1 MFTFLRRRLA
11 ERAVRTARQQAARD
25 PEVQA
30 EAPARPDPQKVL
42 RRLEW
47 TVIKRLD
54 GQLQGD
60 YRSLFRGAGL
70 VLADLREY
78 QSHDDVRHIDWN
90 VTARMQTPYVREH
103 QEDREVAAWFLVDL
117 SGSVHFGSGAVSKRQ
132 LAAEAVTVLARLLSQ
147 HGNRV
152 GVMLFSGTQVHA
164 EVVVP
169 ARSGRRHLLH
179 VLQLMLSDLP
189 AAGTRPT
196 AGISAGTTTDLR
208 TLLSQAQAVIRRR
221 ASIFLVSDFITQ
233 PDWQAPLSQ
242 LARRHEVVAIRLRD
256 RLEQEMPNLG
266 LVLMQDAETG
276 EQLLVDGNDSGFR
289 ARFTHTAAKRENL
302 LREGLTRAGVDCL
315 ELSTDEPLDQAIMR
329 FTRLRKR
336 ASQMAQGAG
345 AARA

>member
-1 MFTFLRRRLA
+1 MFTFLRRRLTERA
-11 ERAVRTARQQAARD
+11 ERAAGQQAAPGREFQVKD
-25 PEVQA
+25 L
-30 EAPARPDPQKVL
+30 ARPDPQQVL

-103 QEDREVAAWFLVDL
+103 QEDREVAAWFLVDM

-132 LAAEAVTVLARLLSQ
+132 LSAEAVTVLARLLSQ

-152 GVMLFSGTQVHA
+152 GVMLFSGTQVRA

-189 AAGTRPT
+189 TAGTQPT
-196 AGISAGTTTDLR
+196 AGATTDLR
-208 TLLSQAQAVIRRR
+208 VLLSQAQAVIRRR

-233 PDWQAPLSQ
+233 PDWHAPLSQ

-256 RLEQEMPNLG
+256 RLEQEIPNIG
-266 LVLMQDAETG
+266 LLLMQDAETG
-276 EQLLVDGNDSGFR
+276 EQLLVDGNDAGFR
-289 ARFTHTAAKRENL
+289 ARFAHIAAQRENL
-302 LREGLTRAGVDCL
+302 LRQGLTRAGVDCL
-315 ELSTDEPLDQAIMR
+315 ELTTDEPLDQAILR
-329 FTRLRKR
+329 FTQLRKR

>member
-1 MFTFLRRRLA
+1 MFTFLRRRLT
-11 ERAVRTARQQAARD
+11 ERAVRAAGQQVALG

-30 EAPARPDPQKVL
+30 AVQARPNPLQVL

-103 QEDREVAAWFLVDL
+103 QEDREVAAWFLVDM

-152 GVMLFSGTQVHA
+152 GVMLFSGTQVRA
-164 EVVVP
+164 EVLVP

-196 AGISAGTTTDLR
+196 AGTTTDLR
-208 TLLSQAQAVIRRR
+208 VLLSQAQAVIRRR

-233 PDWQAPLSQ
+233 PDWHAPLSQ

-256 RLEQEMPNLG
+256 RLEQEIPNVG
-266 LVLMQDAETG
+266 LLLMQDAETG
-276 EQLLVDGNDSGFR
+276 EQLLVDGNDAGFR
-289 ARFTHTAAKRENL
+289 TRFAHIAAERENL
-302 LREGLTRAGVDCL
+302 LRQGLTRAGVDCL
-315 ELSTDEPLDQAIMR
+315 ELTTDEPLDQAILR
-329 FTRLRKR
+329 FTQLRKR

>member
-1 MFTFLRRRLA
+1 MFTLLRRRLA
-11 ERAVRTARQQAARD
+11 ERSARRQAALG
-25 PEVQA
+25 PAVQA
-30 EAPARPDPQKVL
+30 EVPVRPDPQQVF

-152 GVMLFSGTQVHA
+152 GVMLFSGTQVRA

-189 AAGTRPT
+189 
-196 AGISAGTTTDLR
+196 SAGTPPTPGATTDLR
-208 TLLSQAQAVIRRR
+208 ALLSQAQAVIRRR

-233 PDWQAPLSQ
+233 PDWHASLSQ

-256 RLEQEMPNLG
+256 RLEQEIPNVG

-289 ARFTHTAAKRENL
+289 IRFTQLAAERENQ

-315 ELSTDEPLDQAIMR
+315 ELTTDEPLDQAILR
-329 FTRLRKR
+329 FTQLRKR

>member
-1 MFTFLRRRLA
+1 MFTFLRRRLT
-11 ERAVRTARQQAARD
+11 ERAVRAAGQQVA
-25 PEVQA
+25 PGPQA
-30 EAPARPDPQKVL
+30 QAKDPARTDPQQVL

-103 QEDREVAAWFLVDL
+103 QEDREVAAWFLVDM

-152 GVMLFSGTQVHA
+152 GVMLFSGTQVRA
-164 EVVVP
+164 EVLVP

-196 AGISAGTTTDLR
+196 AGTTTDLR
-208 TLLSQAQAVIRRR
+208 VLLSQAQAVIRRR

-233 PDWQAPLSQ
+233 PDWHAPLSQ

-256 RLEQEMPNLG
+256 RLEQEIPNVG
-266 LVLMQDAETG
+266 LLLMQDAETG

-289 ARFTHTAAKRENL
+289 ARFTHIAAERENL
-302 LREGLTRAGVDCL
+302 LRQGLTRAGVDCL
-315 ELSTDEPLDQAIMR
+315 ELTTDEPLDQAILR
-329 FTRLRKR
+329 FTQLRKR